1 MWFIRKGNGVVAG
14 MRRLSLNL
22 KQPKQEQVNQHY
34 FGQEKSLLMPLMIA
48 DTRWDDQLASLHN
61 ETEATH
67 LLFHQF
73 EPHLVAADAY
83 NYLV

>member
-1 MWFIRKGNGVVAG
+1 MI
-14 MRRLSLNL
+14 L
-22 KQPKQEQVNQHY
+22 Y
-34 FGQEKSLLMPLMIA
+34 IA

>member
-1 MWFIRKGNGVVAG
+1 MVYTQRKWRRSRNEKIIFESQATKTRAG
-14 MRRLSLNL
+14 KSTLFRRR
-22 KQPKQEQVNQHY
+22 
-34 FGQEKSLLMPLMIA
+34 EKFTNALMIA